1 MIDKLIDLLRLLPDP
16 ILQYGSREDDQ
27 SNITKIKPNHI
38 DVTVSTK
45 DRKLSIWQN
54 APKELV
60 DLCKNLGGKGPSGN
74 WIYGPGDY
82 QGWHTNSDVLG
93 QRLYVSW
100 ASENKKSG
108 MKFFV
113 NDTIIDSPDNKGWN
127 IRLFNPPVWHM
138 VYSDCIRASIGFIFS
153 NNLDEERLQSICLK

>member
-1 MIDKLIDLLRLLPDP
+1 MNKLIELLKLLPDP
-16 ILQYGSREDDQ
+16 ILEYGSREDDQ
-27 SNITKIKPNHI
+27 SNIIQIKPNHI

-54 APKELV
+54 APQELIH
-60 DLCKNLGGKGPSGN
+60 LCKNFGGKGPSGN

-93 QRLYVSW
+93 QRLYISW
-100 ASENKKSG
+100 ASEDKKSG
-108 MKFFV
+108 MKFFI

>member
-1 MIDKLIDLLRLLPDP
+1 MNKLIELLKLLPDP
-16 ILQYGSREDDQ
+16 ILEYGHREDNQ
-27 SNITKIKPNHI
+27 SNIIKIKPNHI

-54 APKELV
+54 ASQELI

-127 IRLFNPPVWHM
+127 IRLFNPPIWHM

>member
-1 MIDKLIDLLRLLPDP
+1 MNKLIDLLRLLPDP
-16 ILQYGSREDDQ
+16 ILEYGSREDDQ
-27 SNITKIKPNHI
+27 SNIIQIKPNHI

-54 APKELV
+54 APQELI

-74 WIYGPGDY
+74 WIYGLGDY

-93 QRLYVSW
+93 QRLYISW
-100 ASENKKSG
+100 ASEDKKSG
-108 MKFFV
+108 MKFFI

-153 NNLDEERLQSICLK
+153 NSLDKERLQPICLK

>member
-1 MIDKLIDLLRLLPDP
+1 MINKLIELVKLLPDP
-16 ILQYGSREDDQ
+16 VLEYGLIEDDQ
-27 SNITKIKPNHI
+27 SNIIQIKPNHI

-45 DRKLSIWQN
+45 DRKLSIWKN
-54 APKELV
+54 APTELIQ
-60 DLCKNLGGKGPSGN
+60 LCRDMGGRGPSGT
-74 WIYGPGDY
+74 WIYNKGDY

-100 ASENKKSG
+100 ANEDKKSG
-108 MKFFV
+108 MRFFI

-138 VYSDCIRASIGFIFS
+138 VYSDCTRASIGFIFHH
-153 NNLDEERLQSICLK
+153 NIDQERLQPICLK

>member
-1 MIDKLIDLLRLLPDP
+1 MISKLINLLNSLPDP
-16 ILQYGSREDDQ
+16 ILEYGPREDDQ
-27 SNITKIKPNHI
+27 SKIVNISPSHN

-45 DRKLSIWQN
+45 DRKLSICKN
-54 APKELV
+54 APTELIK
-60 DLCKNLGGKGPSGN
+60 LCRDIGGRGPSGN

-100 ASENKKSG
+100 ASEDKKSG
-108 MKFFV
+108 MKFYI
-113 NDTIIDSPDNKGWN
+113 NETIIDSPDNKGWN

-138 VYSDCIRASIGFIFS
+138 VYSDCLRTSIGFIFNPDIS
-153 NNLDEERLQSICLK
+153 EQSLQPICLK

>member
-1 MIDKLIDLLRLLPDP
+1 MMNKLIELLKLLPDP
-16 ILQYGSREDDQ
+16 ILEYGHREDNQ
-27 SNITKIKPNHI
+27 SNIIKIKPNHI

-54 APKELV
+54 ASQELI

-127 IRLFNPPVWHM
+127 IRLFNPPIWHM

>member
-1 MIDKLIDLLRLLPDP
+1 MINKLIDLVKSLSDP

-27 SNITKIKPNHI
+27 SKIVQIKPNHI

-45 DRKLSIWQN
+45 DRKLSIWKN
-54 APKELV
+54 PPIELV
-60 DLCKNLGGKGPSGN
+60 ELCRDIGGRGPSGI
-74 WIYGPGDY
+74 WIYNKGDY
-82 QGWHTNSDVLG
+82 QGWHTNSDILG

-100 ASENKKSG
+100 ASEDKKSG

-113 NDTIIDSPDNKGWN
+113 NDTVVDSPDNQGWN

-138 VYSDCIRASIGFIFS
+138 VYSNCIRASIGFIF
-153 NNLDEERLQSICLK
+153 NNDLDQESLQPICLK